1 MQHYLATRGV
11 TEEVERKHVGSL
23 DFDINV
29 TSTEKTVI
37 SVAECVVEG
46 LSAGEH
52 RYIQS
57 F

>member
-1 MQHYLATRGV
+1 M
-11 TEEVERKHVGSL
+11 GSL

-46 LSAGEH
+46 LSAGER